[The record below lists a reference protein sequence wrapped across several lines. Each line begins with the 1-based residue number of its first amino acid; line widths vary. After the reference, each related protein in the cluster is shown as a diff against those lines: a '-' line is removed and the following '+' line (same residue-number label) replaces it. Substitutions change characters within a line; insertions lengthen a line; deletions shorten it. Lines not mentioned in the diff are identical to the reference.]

1 MLIIDFLGRNVQMN
15 LFNGIEAFIQVAEK
29 GSFAAAA
36 RHMNLSPSAV
46 SKLVTRTEDALGTV
60 LLNRNTRSLS
70 LTPEGQLFLN
80 RGRVILSE
88 MAAARADIAEAS
100 GTPRG
105 QLKISMPNIT
115 SFFLP
120 LIGGFQDAYPEIDLE
135 LDFTDRVVDVID
147 EGFDV
152 VFRVGQLADSRLT
165 SRRVARINMQLMASP
180 EYLAGHG
187 IPESVTDLVHHHCIQ
202 YRYPTTGRLEVWPV
216 PETITGNL
224 SLSRGLVCN
233 NADARL
239 GLALQG
245 RGIALMADL
254 LAAPYLASGK
264 LKVVLGESV
273 QKDYQLHM
281 LWPTNKHAMP
291 RLREF
296 IDYFHHRLSKPVM
309 G

>member
-1 MLIIDFLGRNVQMN
+1 MN

-29 GSFAAAA
+29 GSFAGAA
-36 RHMNLSPSAV
+36 RQLSLSPSAV
-46 SKLVTRTEDALGTV
+46 SKLVARTEDALGTV
-60 LLNRNTRSLS
+60 LFNRNTRSLS
-70 LTPEGQLFLN
+70 LTPEGQLFLK

-88 MAAARADIAEAS
+88 MAAARADISAAA

-120 LIGGFQDAYPEIDLE
+120 LIGGFQDACPEIDLE
-135 LDFTDRVVDVID
+135 LDFSDRVVDVID

-165 SRRVARINMQLMASP
+165 SRQVGRICMQLVASP
-180 EYLAGHG
+180 EYVARYGLPDTVQSLA
-187 IPESVTDLVHHHCIQ
+187 HHHSIQ
-202 YRYPTTGRLEVWPV
+202 YRYPTTGRLEAWPV
-216 PETITGNL
+216 PEAYTG
-224 SLSRGLVCN
+224 SLSFSKRLVCN

-245 RGIALMADL
+245 RGIALMPDL
-254 LAAPYLASGK
+254 LATPYIVSGE
-264 LKVVLGESV
+264 LVTILGESV
-273 QKDYQLHM
+273 RKEYELHL
-281 LWPTNKHAMP
+281 LWPTNKHALP

-296 IDYFHHRLSKPVM
+296 VDYFHRQLS
-309 G
+309 

>member
-1 MLIIDFLGRNVQMN
+1 MN

-29 GSFAAAA
+29 GSFAGAA
-36 RHMNLSPSAV
+36 RYLNLSPSAV

-70 LTPEGQLFLN
+70 LTPEGQLFLK

-88 MAAARADIAEAS
+88 MAAARADISAAS
-100 GTPRG
+100 GMPRG
-105 QLKISMPNIT
+105 QLKVSMPNIT

-120 LIGGFQDAYPEIDLE
+120 LIGGFQDAYPEINLE
-135 LDFTDRVVDVID
+135 LDFSDRVVDVID

-165 SRRVARINMQLMASP
+165 SRRIARISMQLVASP
-180 EYLAGHG
+180 AYVAKNGQPDSVSSLA
-187 IPESVTDLVHHHCIQ
+187 HHHCIQ
-202 YRYPTTGRLEVWPV
+202 YRYPTTGRLEAWPV
-216 PETITGNL
+216 AVDLPE
-224 SLSRGLVCN
+224 SMSFSKRLVCN

-239 GLALQG
+239 GLVLQG
-245 RGIALMADL
+245 RGIALMPDL
-254 LAAPYLASGK
+254 LSGPYIASGE
-264 LKVVLGESV
+264 LLVVLGDVV
-273 QKDYQLHM
+273 QKDYELHL

-296 IDYFHHRLSKPVM
+296 VDYFYHHLSSSAT

>member
-1 MLIIDFLGRNVQMN
+1 MN

-29 GSFAAAA
+29 GSFAGAA
-36 RHMNLSPSAV
+36 RQLNLSPSAV
-46 SKLVTRTEDALGTV
+46 SKLVARTEDTLGTV
-60 LLNRNTRSLS
+60 LFNRNTRSLS
-70 LTPEGQLFLN
+70 LTPEGQIFLK

-88 MAAARADIAEAS
+88 MAAARADIAAAA

-120 LIGGFQDAYPEIDLE
+120 LIGGFQEAYPEIDLE
-135 LDFTDRVVDVID
+135 LDFSDRIVDVID

-165 SRRVARINMQLMASP
+165 SRQIARISMQLVASP
-180 EYLAGHG
+180 EYVAKHGLPDSVASLAY
-187 IPESVTDLVHHHCIQ
+187 HHCIQ
-202 YRYPTTGRLEVWPV
+202 YRYPTTGRLEAWPA
-216 PETITGNL
+216 PDEYTGYLNFSKRL
-224 SLSRGLVCN
+224 ICN

-245 RGIALMADL
+245 RGIALMPDL
-254 LAAPYLASGK
+254 LSAPYLAAGA
-264 LKVVLGESV
+264 LVTVLGDIV
-273 QKDYQLHM
+273 QKEYQLHL

-296 IDYFHHRLSKPVM
+296 VDYFHRQLS
-309 G
+309 

>member
-1 MLIIDFLGRNVQMN
+1 MN
-15 LFNGIEAFIQVAEK
+15 LFNGIEAFVKVAEK

-36 RHMNLSPSAV
+36 RQLNLSPSAV
-46 SKLVTRTEDALGTV
+46 SKLVARTEDALGTV
-60 LLNRNTRSLS
+60 LFNRNTRSLS
-70 LTPEGQLFLN
+70 LTPEGQLFLK

-88 MAAARADIAEAS
+88 MAAARADIAAAA

-135 LDFTDRVVDVID
+135 LDFSDRVVDVID

-152 VFRVGQLADSRLT
+152 VFRVGQLSDSRLT
-165 SRRVARINMQLMASP
+165 SRQVTRITMQLVASP
-180 EYLAGHG
+180 AYVAKNGLPDSVESLA
-187 IPESVTDLVHHHCIQ
+187 HHHCIQ
-202 YRYPTTGRLEVWPV
+202 YRYPTTGRLEAWPV
-216 PETITGNL
+216 PEEYTG
-224 SLSRGLVCN
+224 SLSFSKRLVCN

-245 RGIALMADL
+245 RGIALMPDL
-254 LAAPYLASGK
+254 LSAPYLASGD
-264 LKVVLGESV
+264 LVVVLGESV
-273 QKDYQLHM
+273 QKEYQLHL
-281 LWPTNKHAMP
+281 LWPTNNHAMP

-296 IDYFHHRLSKPVM
+296 VDYFHHHLS
-309 G
+309 